1 MIMPELDF
9 DLARMGW
16 TCLLLVIAFVAAF
29 PIAWDRESEE
39 RNLGLR
45 TFPLVSVASCAFTL
59 LALGMGDH
67 SAEASDPALAD
78 ARSRVL
84 QGIITGVGFL
94 GAGAIVKQGMTVQG
108 TATAAAV
115 WATSGIGIAVAF
127 GYFEIAISLS
137 LLGLATL
144 RFLKPL
150 KAAARGRGGE
160 DARP

>member
-1 MIMPELDF
+1 MPEMDF
-9 DLARMGW
+9 DLVRMGW
-16 TCLLLVIAFVAAF
+16 ACLLLVIAFVAAF

-59 LALGMGDH
+59 LSFDLSGP
-67 SAEASDPALAD
+67 AEAGELVAD

-94 GAGAIVKQGMTVQG
+94 GAGAIVKQGLTVQG

-115 WATSGIGIAVAF
+115 WATSAIGIAVAL
-127 GYFEIAISLS
+127 GHFEIALALS
-137 LLGLATL
+137 LLGFGTL

-150 KAAARGRGGE
+150 KAAARDR
-160 DARP
+160 